1 MFACITYMVMYSCIL
16 TVVLLNLV
24 TCHYITR
31 SLTDEATA
39 VCFCSL
45 CAFPSL
51 IHLLKR
57 FCSSEKNVIII
68 NMRVCITA

>member
-16 TVVLLNLV
+16 TVVLLNLL
-24 TCHYITR
+24 TR